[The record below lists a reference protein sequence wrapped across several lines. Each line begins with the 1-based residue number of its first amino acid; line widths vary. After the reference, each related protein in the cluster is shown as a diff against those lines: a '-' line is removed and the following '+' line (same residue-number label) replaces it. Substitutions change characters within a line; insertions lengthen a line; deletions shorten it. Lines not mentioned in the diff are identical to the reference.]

1 MWGKKFNTLSLGLRL
16 NRSYEA
22 LKYELPG
29 VTTDLKFDVPG
40 AIFNGGDQN
49 LARNLWVFGGGVGFE
64 MNANSNLVSLL
75 YQNRTFEATGPGLRV
90 LGAPAGADSY
100 KDHGGT
106 TYELAARWM
115 MQVQPNVMFV
125 PVFKYYSFDLSAVT
139 QPTGGGPSVSTN
151 NSLTGWQ
158 IGGAGNWTI
167 GNNDLFVLGL
177 TFAQNKVKQQYDLF
191 GISAFTGASP
201 DLDATETIMP
211 NLFAALETHLNNWLT
226 FRMGAQ
232 KGAYNKLKV
241 EDNTAGG
248 PTVEFTSSP
257 FTMNIGAGVKLGTLQ
272 LDAIVNNFF
281 PQTLGGF
288 FGNLSG
294 PTGITGVSGF
304 TAFPKVTAT
313 YSF

>member
-1 MWGKKFNTLSLGLRL
+1 
-16 NRSYEA
+16 
-22 LKYELPG
+22 
-29 VTTDLKFDVPG
+29 
-40 AIFNGGDQN
+40 
-49 LARNLWVFGGGVGFE
+49 
-64 MNANSNLVSLL
+64 
-75 YQNRTFEATGPGLRV
+75 
-90 LGAPAGADSY
+90 
-100 KDHGGT
+100 
-106 TYELAARWM
+106 M

-125 PVFKYYSFDLSAVT
+125 PVVKYYSFDLSAVT
-139 QPTGGGPSVSTN
+139 QPTGGGPAVSTD

-158 IGGAGNWTI
+158 AGAANNWTI

-177 TFAQNKVKQQYDLF
+177 TLPRTASSRSTTS
-191 GISAFTGASP
+191 SASRRSP
-201 DLDATETIMP
+201 ARAPAWMRP
-211 NLFAALETHLNNWLT
+211 RRSCRRLFAALETHLNNWLT

-257 FTMNIGAGVKLGTLQ
+257 FHDEHRRRRQASARCSSMPSR
-272 LDAIVNNFF
+272 NNFF